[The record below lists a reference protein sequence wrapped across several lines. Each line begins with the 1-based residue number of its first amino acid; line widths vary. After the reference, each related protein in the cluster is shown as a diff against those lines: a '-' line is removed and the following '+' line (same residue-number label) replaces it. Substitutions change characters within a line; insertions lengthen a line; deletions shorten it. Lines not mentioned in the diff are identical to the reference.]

1 MGVLLLKPI
10 LEFWRE
16 VLVVLVVGDS
26 WEVLLVLLVLDLDLL
41 CWFLELILLQH
52 PLQVCSRFRQLSL
65 PSLTSCLAKELL
77 LIDELPFLTGF
88 PTNSDFVLNA
98 IFLSFHQ
105 DISLRKPNLNK
116 NKRNNHISHRE

>member
-41 CWFLELILLQH
+41 CWFLELIQLQH
-52 PLQVCSRFRQLSL
+52 PLQVCSRFRLLSL

-77 LIDELPFLTGF
+77 LIDELPFSTGF
-88 PTNSDFVLNA
+88 PTNSDIEYYLLVFSSRHCECYLLV
-98 IFLSFHQ
+98 FSSRH
-105 DISLRKPNLNK
+105 
-116 NKRNNHISHRE
+116 